1 MLLLVA
7 AVALLV
13 KLPTVGTAAFWDEMA
28 WLGQAGWLA
37 DNGLIR
43 AVPGLRPDAQF
54 FGHPPGLHFVAAV
67 LFKVFGRS
75 IEVAHVLIACLSAA
89 GVCATY
95 MLVRA
100 AHDTRTAVLAALLL
114 LFSPAWFSSAGVF
127 LADLPVAALG
137 VLCALFVMRGR
148 VLAFFVTASCM
159 VLIKETAVAL
169 VVALIAF
176 RVLTRRPLTRATLK
190 DALPYAAPLLV
201 FAAFII
207 VQKVASGRFFYIYD
221 FETDALFDVGIRSS
235 LQQAAKISHW
245 MLVAQFRWVLTGA
258 IVLDLL
264 INPGARRRRE
274 LLLFAV
280 VAVASGY
287 AFAVIFYVPRYVLPV
302 LPFLYALGA
311 VSLMALSRTPVRQL
325 ATGATAMAV
334 TLWSLARDP
343 YRGHGED
350 NMQYLGIVRMHQAN
364 ALEVATRYAE
374 ARIVSAW
381 PMAPQLGDPLLGYVS
396 VPLLVKWFAGE
407 GDLAEADIAVIARP
421 ANDVSDRLEALV
433 RASGWRASAT
443 RQHGLNVI
451 TIYERPGSRNEGS
464 S

>member
-1 MLLLVA
+1 VLLLVA

-89 GVCATY
+89 GVCATN

-207 VQKVASGRFFYIYD
+207 AEGRLAF
-221 FETDALFDVGIRSS
+221 
-235 LQQAAKISHW
+235 
-245 MLVAQFRWVLTGA
+245 
-258 IVLDLL
+258 LL
-264 INPGARRRRE
+264 HLRLRDRCVVRMGDP
-274 LLLFAV
+274 V
-280 VAVASGY
+280 VAAAGGEDQPLD
-287 AFAVIFYVPRYVLPV
+287 AGRTIP
-302 LPFLYALGA
+302 LGA
-311 VSLMALSRTPVRQL
+311 DR
-325 ATGATAMAV
+325 
-334 TLWSLARDP
+334 
-343 YRGHGED
+343 
-350 NMQYLGIVRMHQAN
+350 
-364 ALEVATRYAE
+364 
-374 ARIVSAW
+374 
-381 PMAPQLGDPLLGYVS
+381 
-396 VPLLVKWFAGE
+396 
-407 GDLAEADIAVIARP
+407 
-421 ANDVSDRLEALV
+421 SDRAGPADQS
-433 RASGWRASAT
+433 RGGAS
-443 RQHGLNVI
+443 
-451 TIYERPGSRNEGS
+451 P
-464 S
+464 